1 MFRSSDVLIL
11 KGQILKI
18 SKDDGVETASG
29 EKGSSGR
36 DVEAAGLS
44 GEEPRG
50 STPQA
55 LPSQPELHSCSQT
68 LPAMQEVAQACVWSL
83 HPKSTKHRPKLPGAG
98 YRGGFFKAFC
108 DNYPD

>member
-1 MFRSSDVLIL
+1 M
-11 KGQILKI
+11 
-18 SKDDGVETASG
+18 EEAAA
-29 EKGSSGR
+29 EKGRVARMLTTQEQGR
-36 DVEAAGLS
+36 DAAASEGPEAVGLS

-83 HPKSTKHRPKLPGAG
+83 RPKSTKHRPELPGAG
-98 YRGGFFKAFC
+98 YGGGFFKAFC